1 MRTKKQSLH
10 VISAIKYTIL
20 MSQSLK
26 NFLLK
31 HAPGKEVLKLRKDF
45 ALTVK
50 AVIMKGDKFL
60 VLKRSK
66 KEIDSSLFNRKEA
79 WDLPGGGVRFNE
91 TAEHGLFREI
101 HEETGIKIS
110 LKRILNAYDAIRSN
124 IHMLILTYVCIYK
137 EGEVILSSEHDAY
150 YWLTLDEM
158 NERKLPEWMIRD
170 FRIVYNDYYS
180 KT

>member
-1 MRTKKQSLH
+1 M
-10 VISAIKYTIL
+10 
-20 MSQSLK
+20 
-26 NFLLK
+26 
-31 HAPGKEVLKLRKDF
+31 
-45 ALTVK
+45 
-50 AVIMKGDKFL
+50 
-60 VLKRSK
+60 
-66 KEIDSSLFNRKEA
+66 
-79 WDLPGGGVRFNE
+79 
-91 TAEHGLFREI
+91 
-101 HEETGIKIS
+101 
-110 LKRILNAYDAIRSN
+110 NAYDAIRSN